1 MPIPFVERYRRRLL
15 AAALLAVL
23 GLPIVSIAVAQ
34 ETPAVQGQELRRQ
47 IESRY
52 QVVPIRG
59 GVVLTPR
66 ESRRGVRA
74 VEVSGDSVA
83 INGERVNNQIA
94 RDWLGED
101 ARLIL
106 ALLDLDPAARRE
118 LFGMTAEAA
127 PPAPP
132 TPEPPA
138 DEDVTPELPEPPEP
152 PDGEIPDEIELET
165 PANPEVP
172 EAPEPVIHSG
182 SRVKF
187 GGNILVEKEE
197 LAEEAVAIGG
207 SVRVDGEVSRDV
219 VAIGGPARINGRV
232 GGDVV
237 SVGGSVYLGPNAVV
251 EGDVSSTGGTI
262 ERSPGSQIHGST
274 SEVDPPWGGPWRRGW
289 GDGWDID
296 PPFGPFSLF
305 GASMEA
311 FGSIVGMVT
320 LALLACLTLLIARHP
335 LEQVDFRLRTEPLK
349 SGLVGLAGFLASVP
363 LIIVVLGIVLLI
375 SIVLMLLLVGC
386 LLLLLFP
393 FFAMALVLAL
403 VLALILGYSAS
414 AYRVGRW
421 LEERYGRNFGGPYV
435 AVLVG
440 VLLIQVWSV
449 IGHLLSW
456 GPGVLDIFASM
467 FLVFGGV
474 VQFVAWIVGFGAVLL
489 ARFGAPTRFVPPPAV
504 PATVPPLP
512 PPPATYGGDLPLT
525 ERAWEEPPPPER

>member
-1 MPIPFVERYRRRLL
+1 MSIPFVDPYRRYRRRLRV
-15 AAALLAVL
+15 ATLLIVL
-23 GLPIVSIAVAQ
+23 GLPLVSIALAQ

-74 VEVSGDSVA
+74 IEVSGDSLA
-83 INGERVNNQIA
+83 INGERVNTQIA

-106 ALLDLDPAARRE
+106 PLLDLEPAARRE
-118 LFGMTAEAA
+118 LFGMTAETA
-127 PPAPP
+127 PPVPPASP
-132 TPEPPA
+132 TPEPV
-138 DEDVTPELPEPPEP
+138 ETPEP
-152 PDGEIPDEIELET
+152 PDEGEIPEIDLET

-237 SVGGSVYLGPNAVV
+237 SVGGTVYLGPEAVV
-251 EGDVSSTGGTI
+251 EGDVSSSGGTI

-274 SEVDPPWGGPWRRGW
+274 SEVDPPWRRGR
-289 GDGWDID
+289 DFD
-296 PPFGPFSLF
+296 PDFGPFALF

-311 FGSIVGMVT
+311 FGSILGMVT

-335 LEQVDFRLRTEPLK
+335 LEQVDYRLRTEPLK
-349 SGLVGLAGFLASVP
+349 SAGVGLFGFLASVP
-363 LIIVVLGIVLLI
+363 LIVIVLGIVLLI

-421 LEERYGRNFGGPYV
+421 LEGRYNRSFGGPYA

-440 VLLIQVWSV
+440 VLVIQIWSV
-449 IGHLLSW
+449 IGHILSW
-456 GPGVLDIFASM
+456 GPGALDLFGRM
-467 FLVFGGV
+467 FVVFGGA
-474 VQFVAWIVGFGAVLL
+474 VQLVAWVMGFGAVIL
-489 ARFGAPTRFVPPPAV
+489 ARFGAPTRYEPPAIV
-504 PATVPPLP
+504 PATVPPPP
-512 PPPATYGGDLPLT
+512 PPPAAGPYGGGDLPLT

>member
-1 MPIPFVERYRRRLL
+1 MSIPFVDRYHRRMGHRLC
-15 AAALLAVL
+15 AAALLLAL
-23 GLPIVSIAVAQ
+23 GLPFVPLAVAQ

-66 ESRRGVRA
+66 EPSRGVRA
-74 VEVSGDSVA
+74 IEVSGDAVA
-83 INGERVNNQIA
+83 INGERVNAQIA

-101 ARLIL
+101 ARPIL
-106 ALLDLDPAARRE
+106 SLLDLGPAARRE
-118 LFGMTAEAA
+118 LFGMAAEAA
-127 PPAPP
+127 PPTAVP
-132 TPEPPA
+132 TPEPA
-138 DEDVTPELPEPPEP
+138 ETPELPEE
-152 PDGEIPDEIELET
+152 EIPEEVEVET
-165 PANPEVP
+165 PASPEVP

-187 GGNILVEKEE
+187 GGSILVEKEE

-207 SVRVDGEVSRDV
+207 SVRVDGQVSRDV
-219 VAIGGPARINGRV
+219 VAIGGPVRVNGQV

-262 ERSPGSQIHGST
+262 ERSEGSQIHGST
-274 SEVDPPWGGPWRRGW
+274 SEVGPPWAGPWR
-289 GDGWDID
+289 GDGRDFD

-311 FGSIVGMVT
+311 FGSILWMVT
-320 LALLACLTLLIARHP
+320 LALLTCLTLLIARGP

-349 SGLVGLAGFLASVP
+349 AAAVGLVGFLSSVP
-363 LIIVVLGIVLLI
+363 LLVVVLVIMFLVSVVLVI
-375 SIVLMLLLVGC
+375 LLVGC
-386 LLLLLFP
+386 LLLVLLP

-403 VLALILGYSAS
+403 MLALIFGYAAS

-421 LEERYGRNFGGPYV
+421 LEQRFDRSFGGPY
-435 AVLVG
+435 AAALIGVLV
-440 VLLIQVWSV
+440 IQVWSV

-456 GPGVLDIFASM
+456 GPGALDVFATM
-467 FLVFGGV
+467 FVVFGGAL
-474 VQFVAWIVGFGAVLL
+474 QLAAWMVGFGAVLL
-489 ARFGAPTRFVPPPAV
+489 ARFGAPTRYVPPAIV
-504 PATVPPLP
+504 PATVPPP

-525 ERAWEEPPPPER
+525 EQPWEEPPPER

>member
-1 MPIPFVERYRRRLL
+1 MSISIVDRYRRRLG
-15 AAALLAVL
+15 AAALIFAL
-23 GLPIVSIAVAQ
+23 GLPLVFAALAVAQ
-34 ETPAVQGQELRRQ
+34 ETPAVEGQELRRQ

-66 ESRRGVRA
+66 QASRGVRA
-74 VEVSGDSVA
+74 IEVSGDAVA
-83 INGERVNNQIA
+83 INGERVNAQIA

-106 ALLDLDPAARRE
+106 PLLELDPAARRE

-132 TPEPPA
+132 
-138 DEDVTPELPEPPEP
+138 EPPEGP
-152 PDGEIPDEIELET
+152 ETQESPEPLADETPEEIEVET
-165 PANPEVP
+165 PASPEVP

-187 GGNILVEKEE
+187 GGSILVEKEE

-207 SVRVDGEVSRDV
+207 SVRVDGQVSRDV

-232 GGDVV
+232 GGNVV
-237 SVGGSVYLGPNAVV
+237 SVGGGVYLGPNAVV
-251 EGDVSSTGGTI
+251 EGDVNSTIGTI
-262 ERSPGSQIHGST
+262 ERAPGSQIHGST
-274 SEVDPPWGGPWRRGW
+274 SEVGPPWSGPWRGGR
-289 GDGWDID
+289 DFD

-311 FGSIVGMVT
+311 FGSIVGMAA
-320 LALLACLTLLIARHP
+320 LALLTCLTLLIARRP
-335 LEQVDFRLRTEPLK
+335 LEQVDLRLRAEPLK
-349 SGLVGLAGFLASVP
+349 SALVGLFSLLASVP
-363 LIIVVLGIVLLI
+363 LIIVVLGILFVVSVIL
-375 SIVLMLLLVGC
+375 VLLLVGC
-386 LLLLLFP
+386 LLLILLP

-403 VLALILGYSAS
+403 MLALVLGYSAS

-421 LEERYGRNFGGPYV
+421 LEERYGRSFGGPY
-435 AVLVG
+435 AAALVG
-440 VLLIQVWSV
+440 VLVIQVWSV

-456 GPGVLDIFASM
+456 GPGALDLFATM
-467 FLVFGGV
+467 FLAFGLIM
-474 VQFVAWIVGFGAVLL
+474 QLAAWVVGFGAVLL
-489 ARFGAPTRFVPPPAV
+489 ARFGAPTRFVPPAVV
-504 PATVPPLP
+504 PATIPPPP

-525 ERAWEEPPPPER
+525 ERAWEEPPPER